1 MTDQALGKKSLISYS
16 LPSAPLSMLGF
27 MLAVYIPP
35 FYAQTL
41 GMDLAAIGG
50 VFFLARLWDAII
62 DPVIGNLSDKTK
74 SKFGRRKP
82 WMLLGT
88 PILLVTFYL
97 FCFPPEGIGVRYL
110 AVVTFCFYIAFTLV
124 QIPYLS
130 WGAELSRNYKERM
143 RITGYRESA
152 TMMGVILAVS
162 IPLFFLAGRNPT
174 VQDIVQVFATAILI
188 LIPITVLVAI
198 FRAPQGQIAKGVE
211 VPGLWK
217 SLNVARRNKPFMR
230 ILIAMFLIWIG
241 GGIYNSTSFFLV
253 QKGLAFTPLNFLQ
266 FMLIQY
272 GVGLALLPLHV
283 KIGGKIG
290 KHRALLFVGMSFFLI
305 LPMFYLVQ
313 AGNFW
318 QAAIVFA
325 LKGAVT
331 ASIWIMPPA
340 LVADAIENGILEGG
354 GDDAALYMSLYF
366 FIQKAAMAIGVG
378 IGLPMIAYFG
388 FDPATFALGN
398 DIGGLKFVS
407 LVLSGLI
414 ALPAV
419 FILFSH
425 PIDEKEHARI
435 RSELRDRGVT
445 EI

>member
-1 MTDQALGKKSLISYS
+1 MSDQTLDKKSLISYS

-35 FYAQTL
+35 FYAQEL

-62 DPVIGNLSDKTK
+62 DPVVGNLSDRTK
-74 SKFGRRKP
+74 SRFGRRKP

-88 PILLVTFYL
+88 PVLLIAFYM

-110 AVVTFCFYIAFTLV
+110 AIVTFCFYVAFTLV

-130 WGAELSRNYKERM
+130 WAAELSRNYKERM

-152 TMMGVILAVS
+152 TMAGVVLAVS
-162 IPLFFLAGRNPT
+162 IPLFFLAGKNPT

-188 LIPITVLVAI
+188 LIPITVFVALI
-198 FRAPQGQIAKGVE
+198 KAPQGQIAKGAE
-211 VPGLWK
+211 IPGLLT
-217 SLNVARRNKPFMR
+217 SLNIARRNGPFMR
-230 ILIAMFLIWIG
+230 ILIAMLLIWIG

-253 QKGLAFTPLNFLQ
+253 QQGLGFTPLNFLQ

-272 GVGLALLPLHV
+272 GVGLALLPMHV
-283 KIGGKIG
+283 KIGNKIG
-290 KHRALLFVGMSFFLI
+290 KHKALIFLGMAFFVV
-305 LPMFYLVQ
+305 LPMFYLIQ
-313 AGNFW
+313 PGTFW

-340 LVADAIENGILEGG
+340 LVADAIENGMLKGG

-366 FIQKAAMAIGVG
+366 FVQKAAMAIGVG
-378 IGLPMIAYFG
+378 VGLPLIAYFG
-388 FDPATFALGN
+388 FNPATFTFGD

-407 LVLSGLI
+407 LILSGLV
-414 ALPAV
+414 ALPAA

-425 PIDEKEHARI
+425 PIDEAEHEKI
-435 RSELRDRGVT
+435 REQLRSRGVT
-445 EI
+445 DI